1 MNNHDYACRGL
12 DLPTSLVELRSQL
25 DEIDAEI
32 VRLIA
37 ARLTTVTE
45 IGVAKQRGTASLR
58 DTERERLVL
67 NQVEE
72 VAIDLGISASFI
84 RSVFQSIIEHSV
96 SLQAQRLDSQE
107 SGGLSSVSPS
117 SIRYFE

>member
-1 MNNHDYACRGL
+1 MDSNQAYRAL
-12 DLPTSLVELRSQL
+12 DVPASLLELRREL
-25 DEIDAEI
+25 DGIDAEI

-45 IGVAKQRGTASLR
+45 IADAKQKGTASLR
-58 DTERERLVL
+58 DEKRERLVL

-72 VAIDLGISASFI
+72 LAIDLGISASFI
-84 RSVFQSIIEHSV
+84 RGVFQSIIEHSV
-96 SLQAQRLDSQE
+96 CLQAQRLDDGDP
-107 SGGLSSVSPS
+107 GGLSSVSPS